1 MTVYFVTRHE
11 GARFWIN
18 YMSRQGRLPEPVD
31 KIVEHLDLDMLRKGD
46 LVMGTLPIG
55 MAAELRR
62 RGCRYRSLDLRV
74 PAEFRGKE
82 LTATQMAA
90 YGATLTEYRITEIDR
105 IDFAPSRIK
114 APKTLRPPMLVT
126 IVSDQVVP
134 QLIGLASVEAA
145 EVLLLVTPSMARQG
159 KVAGKLMGQHLL
171 PDGGHPKVHVRQLV
185 EGTYAEL
192 LAQAERVLDEQLAK
206 PRECLYL
213 NLTGGTKLM
222 SQAFA
227 QAALGRT
234 SVKPFYVDTSAK
246 RIETLDA
253 SGDSRPMQAVANV
266 RTLLEA
272 SGLDASAAANGSEV
286 LEAQLQRRRLITSML
301 APDQA
306 ALLPSWNQLVYEVE
320 TLIKEFDGTLSNKG
334 RQNFYPRM
342 IDREV
347 DPRGGLFVLHP
358 KEPLRKALGRTLGK
372 QLVSAG
378 VLHEIPTV
386 GYKAPLPLRF
396 THPNELAFMKGGWLE
411 VHVANLLQDAHVDDW
426 ALGVEVRGEGLNEL
440 DLVAASGNR
449 LLFIEVKTSRQARHD
464 GGERSKEAE
473 QALYKL
479 SAVSSQLSRLFE
491 ERWYV
496 SSQPLAA
503 ADLKRAAHLGIR
515 VFCGG
520 PIPVEAPDAQPLE
533 RLGDALKDWARRNR
547 LERAACLQ
555 PSAWPKLS
563 SNWEKARKASA
574 YV

>member
-31 KIVEHLDLDMLRKGD
+31 RIVEHLDLDMLRKGD

-90 YGATLTEYRITEIDR
+90 YGATLTEYRITEVDR
-105 IDFAPSRIK
+105 IEFAPSRIK
-114 APKTLRPPMLVT
+114 APKAPRPPILVT

-134 QLIGLASVEAA
+134 QLIGLASFEVA

-159 KVAGKLMGQHLL
+159 QVASQLMGQHLL
-171 PDGGHPKVHVRQLV
+171 PDGGHPKVHMHPLA

-192 LAQAERVLDEQLAK
+192 LAQAESVLDEQLAK
-206 PRECLYL
+206 TRECLYL

-227 QAALGRT
+227 QAALGRKG
-234 SVKPFYVDTSAK
+234 VKPFYVDTAAK
-246 RIETLDA
+246 RIEMLDA
-253 SGDSRPMQAVANV
+253 SGASRPMQAVANV

-272 SGLDASAAANGSEV
+272 SGLDASAAANGSKV
-286 LEAQLQRRRLITSML
+286 LQQQLRRRELIRTLL

-306 ALLPSWNQLVYEVE
+306 ALLPSWNQLVSEVE
-320 TLIKEFDGTLSNKG
+320 TLARDLDGKLSKRE
-334 RQNFYPRM
+334 RQNFNPKM
-342 IDREV
+342 IDRQV
-347 DPRGGLFVLHP
+347 DPRRGHFVLHP
-358 KEPLRKALGRTLGK
+358 GEPLRQALSSELGS
-372 QLVSAG
+372 QLVRAG
-378 VLHEIPTV
+378 VLRRFRTAADQ
-386 GYKAPLPLRF
+386 APQPLRF

-411 VHVANLLQDAHVDDW
+411 VHVAHLLQAADVDDW
-426 ALGVEVRGEGLNEL
+426 ALSAEVRGAGLNEL

-449 LLFIEVKTSRQARHD
+449 LLFIEVKTSRQFRHG
-464 GGERSKEAE
+464 GGEKAKVAE

-479 SAVSSQLSRLFE
+479 SAVSGQLARLFE

-496 SSQPLAA
+496 SFQPLDA

-520 PIPVEAPDAQPLE
+520 PIPADAPDAQPLE
-533 RLGDALKDWARRNR
+533 RLGDALKDWAQRNR

-555 PSAWPKLS
+555 ASAWRKLS
-563 SNWEKARKASA
+563 SNWDKAGKLAPYA
-574 YV
+574 

>member
-11 GARFWIN
+11 GARFWID

-31 KIVEHLDLDMLRKGD
+31 RIVEHLDLDTLRKGD
-46 LVMGTLPIG
+46 MVMGTLPIG

-90 YGATLTEYRITEIDR
+90 YGATLTEYRITEVDR
-105 IDFAPSRIK
+105 IEFAPSRIK
-114 APKTLRPPMLVT
+114 AQRALQPPMLVT

-145 EVLLLVTPSMARQG
+145 EVLLLVTPPMQRQG
-159 KVAGKLMGQHLL
+159 EVASRLMGQHLL
-171 PDGGHPKVHVRQLV
+171 PHGGHPKVQVHPLA
-185 EGTYAEL
+185 EGSYPEL
-192 LAQAERVLDEQLAK
+192 LAQAESVLDEQLAR

-227 QAALGRT
+227 QAALSRKG
-234 SVKPFYVDTSAK
+234 VKPFYVDTQAK

-253 SGDSRPMQAVANV
+253 GGTSRPLQAVANV

-272 SGLDASAAANGSEV
+272 SGLEASAAANGSKV
-286 LEAQLQRRRLITSML
+286 LKRQLQRRELIEVML
-301 APDQA
+301 MRDQA
-306 ALLPSWNQLVYEVE
+306 DLLTRWNKLVAELE
-320 TLIKEFDGTLSNKG
+320 TLARDLDGTLSDEE
-334 RQNFYPRM
+334 RQRFNPRM
-342 IDREV
+342 IDPYV
-347 DPRGGLFVLHP
+347 DPRDGHFVLLP
-358 KEPLRKALGRTLGK
+358 REPLRKALRSDLGN
-372 QLVSAG
+372 QLVRAG
-378 VLHEIPTV
+378 VLHPIPTV
-386 GYKAPLPLRF
+386 SYKAPLPLRF
-396 THPNELAFMKGGWLE
+396 TQPSELAFMKGGWLE
-411 VHVANLLQDAHVDDW
+411 VHVANLLQDADVDDW
-426 ALGVEVRGEGLNEL
+426 ALSAEVRGEGLNEL

-449 LLFIEVKTSRQARHD
+449 LLFIEVKTSRQTRYG
-464 GGERSKEAE
+464 GGEKAKVAE

-479 SAVSSQLSRLFE
+479 SAVSGQLARLFE

-496 SSQPLAA
+496 SFQPLDP

-520 PIPVEAPDAQPLE
+520 PIPPDAPDAQPLE

-555 PSAWPKLS
+555 PSTWRKLS
-563 SNWEKARKASA
+563 SNWEKARKAGA

>member
-31 KIVEHLDLDMLRKGD
+31 RIVEHLDLDTLRKGD
-46 LVMGTLPIG
+46 MVMGTLPIG

-90 YGATLTEYRITEIDR
+90 YGATLTEYRITEVDR
-105 IDFAPSRIK
+105 IEFAPTRIK
-114 APKTLRPPMLVT
+114 APKAPGPPMLVT

-145 EVLLLVTPSMARQG
+145 EVLLLVTPSMQRQG
-159 KVAGKLMGQHLL
+159 EVARRLMGQHLL
-171 PDGGHPKVHVRQLV
+171 PKGGHPKVHVHQLA

-192 LAQAERVLDEQLAK
+192 LAQAESVLDEQLAK

-227 QAALGRT
+227 QAALGRKG
-234 SVKPFYVDTSAK
+234 VKPFYVDTHAK
-246 RIETLDA
+246 RIEMLDA
-253 SGDSRPMQAVANV
+253 SGASHPMQAVANV

-272 SGLDASAAANGSEV
+272 SGLEACAAANGSKV
-286 LEAQLQRRRLITSML
+286 LQQQLRRRELIRTML
-301 APDQA
+301 APEQA

-320 TLIKEFDGTLSNKG
+320 TLVRAYDGKLSLKE
-334 RQNFYPRM
+334 RQSFNPKM
-342 IDREV
+342 IDRQV
-347 DPRGGLFVLHP
+347 DPRRGHFVLLP
-358 KEPLRKALGRTLGK
+358 NAALRGALSSELGS
-372 QLVSAG
+372 QLVRAG
-378 VLHEIPTV
+378 VLRRFPTV
-386 GYKAPLPLRF
+386 ADQAPQPLRF

-411 VHVANLLQDAHVDDW
+411 IHVAHLLQDADVDDW
-426 ALGVEVRGEGLNEL
+426 ALSAEVRGEGQNEL

-449 LLFIEVKTSRQARHD
+449 LLFIEVKTSRQARQG

-479 SAVSSQLSRLFE
+479 SAVSSQLARLFE

-496 SSQPLAA
+496 SSQPLDT
-503 ADLKRAAHLGIR
+503 ADLDRAAHLGIR

-520 PIPVEAPDAQPLE
+520 PIPADAAGAQPLE
-533 RLGDALKDWARRNR
+533 RLGDALKDWAHRNR

-555 PSAWPKLS
+555 RSAWRQLS
-563 SNWEKARKASA
+563 SNWAKANKRAPYA
-574 YV
+574 

>member
-31 KIVEHLDLDMLRKGD
+31 RIVEHLDLDTLRKGD
-46 LVMGTLPIG
+46 MVMGTLPIG

-90 YGATLTEYRITEIDR
+90 YGATLTEYRITEVDR
-105 IDFAPSRIK
+105 IEFAPTRIK
-114 APKTLRPPMLVT
+114 APKAPGPPMLVT

-145 EVLLLVTPSMARQG
+145 EVLLLVTPSMQRQG
-159 KVAGKLMGQHLL
+159 EVARRLMGQHLL
-171 PDGGHPKVHVRQLV
+171 PKGGHPKVHVQQLA

-192 LAQAERVLDEQLAK
+192 LAQAESVLDEQLAK

-227 QAALGRT
+227 QAALGRKG
-234 SVKPFYVDTSAK
+234 VKPFYVDTHAK
-246 RIETLDA
+246 RIEMLDA
-253 SGDSRPMQAVANV
+253 SGASHPMQAVANV

-272 SGLDASAAANGSEV
+272 SGLEACAAANGSKV
-286 LEAQLQRRRLITSML
+286 LQQQLRRRELIRTML
-301 APDQA
+301 APEQA

-320 TLIKEFDGTLSNKG
+320 TLVRAYDGKLSLKE
-334 RQNFYPRM
+334 RQSFNPKM
-342 IDREV
+342 IDRQV
-347 DPRGGLFVLHP
+347 DPRRGHFVLLP
-358 KEPLRKALGRTLGK
+358 NAALRGALSSELGS
-372 QLVSAG
+372 QLVRAG
-378 VLHEIPTV
+378 VLRRFPTV
-386 GYKAPLPLRF
+386 ADQAPQPLRF

-411 VHVANLLQDAHVDDW
+411 IHVAHLLQDADVDDW
-426 ALGVEVRGEGLNEL
+426 ALSAEVRGEGQNEL

-449 LLFIEVKTSRQARHD
+449 LLFIEVKTSRQARQG

-479 SAVSSQLSRLFE
+479 SAVSSQLARLFE

-496 SSQPLAA
+496 SSQPLDT
-503 ADLKRAAHLGIR
+503 ADHDRAAHLGIR

-520 PIPVEAPDAQPLE
+520 PIPADAAGAQPLE
-533 RLGDALKDWARRNR
+533 RLGDALKDWAHRNR

-555 PSAWPKLS
+555 RSAWRQLS
-563 SNWEKARKASA
+563 SNWAKANKRAPYA
-574 YV
+574 